1 MTLSAAPATLDQF
14 NNSKQKTVYAMTRY
28 GGSFVKALGAAL
40 ATADG
45 NNTRRLY
52 EAFADLI
59 APYAPGGRFHN
70 VD

>member
-1 MTLSAAPATLDQF
+1 
-14 NNSKQKTVYAMTRY
+14 MTRY